1 MPVLFTLLSFAL
13 LELIPGSS
21 ALLRYSIP
29 EKQDSNTFVADII
42 NDARIA
48 ENYTVPSA
56 SELKFALL
64 SGMFDQYFTVKETSG
79 FLVTKSSIDRDAL
92 CPETPC
98 VMTVEVAIIQPVE
111 SFHVFS
117 VEITIED
124 INDHAPTFGHDSWTI
139 SLPENAVPWETL
151 IPIPVARDLDSG
163 VYSVLRYAVSSASNH
178 PFSIQTSTSSDG
190 LPLPHLNLIEKLDRE
205 STSSYSLLITAYD
218 GDSSPKSGT
227 LPITIVVTDV
237 NDNTL
242 KFEFSEYNV
251 TIIENLQVPT
261 VIAKVSAT
269 DDDEG
274 INGMLSFEIISPSKE
289 IYANLFQINNTS
301 GEVSLVKKLDSDYR
315 SVYTLL
321 ISASDQGIEP
331 KAATIKMH
339 IRVEDVNTHSPSVTI
354 RSLTKSGQPEI
365 MENLPPGSF
374 VAYASVQDLDR
385 GRNGEAVCR
394 SKNSHFVLHLMHTR
408 TYKVLTTEVFDR
420 EENDVRVLSIE
431 CVDKGTPSLSSV
443 QETEVKV
450 LDQNDN
456 APLFDRAFYE
466 ISIMENVAA
475 GQSILTVSASDKDT
489 GLNADII
496 YVLSSP
502 NQYVAFQHESGGV
515 IVVQNS
521 IDYEQIQ
528 EIGFEIIAMNKENPL
543 MSSTA
548 TVLIYVH
555 NENDCTPTFTQASYS
570 FGVFE
575 NMPSTTDVGILSA
588 IDSDAPP
595 FNEFYYH
602 LAAHSAISSIFLV
615 DPYTGKISTKMM
627 LDREAIAVHHFCVW
641 VTDAHNLTMASPT
654 NVTIYVADKND
665 NSPEISFPAKSS
677 DVVYL
682 RDNSPVGHILT
693 TLQASDKDAGV
704 NAQIVYNLT
713 ENTDESLFDIDIH
726 SGAIS
731 VSRSFAGVKNKN
743 FQLRITAS
751 DRGIPRLS
759 ASAILNVKINTS
771 VGNGESRFLLLPK
784 TSAAKSVPYIS
795 HQQILI
801 VLGAITAVLVLVL
814 VAAIVWIRCR
824 RKPQSDSYQ
833 HPDKLSLQFS
843 ADSKPMM
850 KEFSKSN
857 STADATS
864 KSGDIYNLINITEY
878 TAGLHAKVS
887 RSPKATLWSK
897 NQPIT
902 AKVSSITSICQ
913 SAPDSWLT
921 AQLAKPLN

>member
-13 LELIPGSS
+13 VELVPGSS

-29 EKQDSNTFVADII
+29 EKQDSNTFVGDII

-48 ENYTVPSA
+48 ENYTVPPA
-56 SELKFALL
+56 SELRFALL

-79 FLVTKSSIDRDAL
+79 FLVTKGSIDRDVL
-92 CPETPC
+92 CSDTPC

-124 INDHAPTFGHDSWTI
+124 TNDYAPTFGHDSWTI
-139 SLPENAVPWETL
+139 SLPENAVPRETL

-163 VYSVLRYAVSSASNH
+163 VYSVLRYAVSSASNQ
-178 PFSIQTSTSSDG
+178 PFSIQTSTSPDG
-190 LPLPHLNLIEKLDRE
+190 LPLPYLNLTEKLDRE

-218 GDSSPKSGT
+218 GDNPPKSGT
-227 LPITIVVTDV
+227 LPITIIVTDV
-237 NDNTL
+237 NDNAPI
-242 KFEFSEYNV
+242 FELSEYNV

-261 VIAKVSAT
+261 VITKVSAT

-289 IYANLFQINNTS
+289 IYANLFQINNLS
-301 GEVSLVKKLDSDYR
+301 GEVSLVKMLDSDYR

-331 KAATIKMH
+331 RATTIKMH
-339 IRVEDVNTHSPSVTI
+339 IRVEDVNTHSPSITI
-354 RSLTKSGQPEI
+354 KSLTKSGQLEI
-365 MENLPPGSF
+365 MENLPPGAF

-385 GRNGEAVCR
+385 GRNGEATCR
-394 SKNSHFVLHLMHTR
+394 SKNAHFVLHLMHTR
-408 TYKVLTTEVFDR
+408 TYKVLTTAVFDR
-420 EENDVRVLSIE
+420 EENEVLMLSIE
-431 CVDKGTPSLSSV
+431 CVDKGTPPLSSV

-456 APLFDRAFYE
+456 APIFDRAYYE
-466 ISIMENVAA
+466 ISIMENAAA
-475 GQSILTVSASDKDT
+475 GQSILTVSASDKDS
-489 GLNADII
+489 GINAEIV

-502 NQYVAFQHESGGV
+502 NQYVAFQQDSGV

-521 IDYEQIQ
+521 IDYEQVQ
-528 EIGFEIIAMNKENPL
+528 EIGFEMIAMNKENPL

-548 TVLIYVH
+548 TVLIHVH

-588 IDSDAPP
+588 IDSDAQP

-602 LAAHSAISSIFLV
+602 LPANSAISNIFLV
-615 DPYTGKISTKMM
+615 DPYTGKISTKSM
-627 LDREAIAVHHFCVW
+627 LDREATALHHFCVW
-641 VTDAHNLTMASPT
+641 VTDAHNLTMTSST

-665 NSPEISFPAKSS
+665 NSPEISFPAKGS
-677 DVVYL
+677 DLVHL
-682 RDNSPVGHILT
+682 RDDSPVGYVLAT
-693 TLQASDKDAGV
+693 AQAFDKDAGV

-713 ENTDESLFDIDIH
+713 GHTDESVFDIDIH

-731 VSRSFAGVKNKN
+731 VSRSLDGLKYKHLE
-743 FQLRITAS
+743 LRITAS

-759 ASAILNVKINTS
+759 ASAILNVKINNS
-771 VGNGESRFLLLPK
+771 VGNGDESRILVLPK

-795 HQQILI
+795 HQQILM
-801 VLGAITAVLVLVL
+801 VLGAITAVLILVL

-824 RKPQSDSYQ
+824 RKTRSDRYQ
-833 HPDKLSLQFS
+833 RPDKLSLQFS
-843 ADSKPMM
+843 TDSKPTV
-850 KEFSKSN
+850 KEFSKSGKH
-857 STADATS
+857 SRADAAD

-878 TAGLHAKVS
+878 TAGLHAKIS
-887 RSPKATLWSK
+887 RSPKARIWNK
-897 NQPIT
+897 NLPIT
-902 AKVSSITSICQ
+902 AIVSSVYQVGLHQMAEEQ
-913 SAPDSWLT
+913 SG
-921 AQLAKPLN
+921 